1 MARSVNE
8 RDHAARRD
16 AILTA
21 AYRLIATKGY
31 QQMTVQDLLDDLTI
45 SKGAFYHYFDSKPA
59 LLDAFIDRVITA
71 YESQLV
77 PVASDGGQPPLE
89 RLRGS
94 LVVMCGARICDRAFL
109 AALRVLHSDDNAV
122 VMQRSRVAG
131 IRRFGPLLA
140 PILAEGAAAGVF
152 RVDRPEAVAAALVTL
167 VQDLV
172 DAAGRLLLDRA
183 DWPAVDAVV
192 SVYTEIVE
200 RTLGLPPGSV
210 ELLDRRLLEQ
220 WVEEH
225 HGSE

>member
-1 MARSVNE
+1 MARTVNE

-31 QQMTVQDLLDDLTI
+31 QQMTVQDLLDDLAI

-59 LLDAFIDRVITA
+59 LLDAFIDRVIRK
-71 YESQLV
+71 YESQLA
-77 PVASDGGQPPLE
+77 PVAGSDEPPLE
-89 RLRGS
+89 RLRQAF
-94 LVVMCGARICDRAFL
+94 VVLAGARVCDRAFM

-122 VMQRSRVAG
+122 VMQRSRAAG
-131 IRRFGPLLA
+131 IARFGPLLA
-140 PILAEGAAAGVF
+140 PILREGAATGVF
-152 RVDRPEAVAAALVTL
+152 RVERPEAVAAALVTI

-172 DAAGRLLLDRA
+172 DATGRLLLDDA
-183 DWPAVDAVV
+183 DWPAVDAMV

-200 RTLGLPPGSV
+200 RTLGVTSGSI
-210 ELLDRRLLEQ
+210 EMLDRRLLEQ

-225 HGSE
+225 RGQQ